1 MPSETGPKI
10 VLIEDQVS
18 YGDAVGLALS
28 LTSNMSLV
36 GRSADA
42 DEGITLCFALA
53 PDLVVTDY
61 RLPSGR
67 TGTEVARILR
77 ERGYAKP
84 IVVLTG
90 FVAPQVKREAD
101 ALDDVHVLSKDS
113 AIADIIHAFGE
124 VLDGTPVS
132 TPGFDTANS
141 LSAGELE
148 VLELLNQGL
157 SPAQIATQV
166 FLSLHTIRARIK
178 AIHRKLDVN
187 SQVEAIAVA
196 TRLGLLVPPS

>member
-1 MPSETGPKI
+1 MTGETGARI

-28 LTSNMSLV
+28 LTSSMQLV

-42 DEGITLCFALA
+42 DEGIGLCFALA
-53 PDLVVTDY
+53 PDLLVTDY
-61 RLPSGR
+61 RLPAGQ
-67 TGTEVARILR
+67 TGTSIAATLR
-77 ERGYAKP
+77 ERGFTRP

-90 FVAPQVKREAD
+90 FVAPQVNREAE
-101 ALDDVHVLSKDS
+101 ALADVHVLSKDS
-113 AIADIIHAFGE
+113 PIADIIEAFGA
-124 VLDGTPVS
+124 VLDGTRVVEQS
-132 TPGFDTANS
+132 GTASS

-157 SPAQIATQV
+157 SPAQIADQV

-178 AIHRKLDVN
+178 AIHRKLDVT

-196 TRLGLLVPPS
+196 TRQGLLVPPS

>member
-1 MPSETGPKI
+1 MTGETGARI

-28 LTSNMSLV
+28 ITSSMQLV

-42 DEGITLCFALA
+42 DEGISLCFALA
-53 PDLVVTDY
+53 PDLLVTDY
-61 RLPSGR
+61 RLPAGR
-67 TGTEVARILR
+67 TGTEIAGTLR
-77 ERGYAKP
+77 EKGFTRP

-90 FVAPQVKREAD
+90 FVAPQVNREAE

-124 VLDGTPVS
+124 ILKGVPVATPES
-132 TPGFDTANS
+132 AAANA

-148 VLELLNQGL
+148 VLELLNQGF
-157 SPAQIATQV
+157 SPAQIAEQV

-178 AIHRKLDVN
+178 AIHRKLDVT

>member
-1 MPSETGPKI
+1 MTGEAGARI

-18 YGDAVGLALS
+18 YGDAIGLALS
-28 LTSNMSLV
+28 LTTSMQLI

-42 DEGITLCFALA
+42 DEGINLCLALA
-53 PDLVVTDY
+53 PDLLVTDY
-61 RLPSGR
+61 RLPAGR
-67 TGTEVARILR
+67 TGTSIAGTLR
-77 ERGYAKP
+77 ERGFNRP
-84 IVVLTG
+84 VVVLTG
-90 FVAPQVKREAD
+90 FVAPQVSREAE
-101 ALDDVHVLSKDS
+101 ALDNVHVLSKDS
-113 AIADIIHAFGE
+113 PIADIIEAFGE
-124 VLDGTPVS
+124 IINGTRAAS
-132 TPGFDTANS
+132 ETASAGS

-157 SPAQIATQV
+157 SPTQIADQV

-178 AIHRKLDVN
+178 AIHRKLDVT